1 MTNIKKNLREMI
13 AFNIK
18 LKNSQENK
26 LLEEIDQPQH
36 FHKQK
41 DCLQVNQVKIKQ
53 WLIIKSRA

>member
-41 DCLQVNQVKIKQ
+41 DCL
-53 WLIIKSRA
+53 